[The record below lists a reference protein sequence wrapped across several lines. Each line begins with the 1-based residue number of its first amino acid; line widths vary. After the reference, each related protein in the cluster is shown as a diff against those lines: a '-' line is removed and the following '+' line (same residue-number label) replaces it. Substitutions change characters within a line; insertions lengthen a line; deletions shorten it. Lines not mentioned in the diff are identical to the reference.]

1 MVSTATRTATQA
13 PVLHV
18 ADRHDLIRVQGAR
31 ENNLKDISVELPKR
45 RLTVFTGVSGSGKS
59 SLVFGTIAA
68 ESQRLINETY
78 SAFVQGFMPTQAR
91 PDVDILEGLT
101 TAIIVDQERMGA
113 NARSTVG
120 TATDANAL
128 LRILF
133 SRLGQPHIGSAK
145 AFSFNVPSIRA
156 TGVITIEK
164 GAGRTEVRAARDGS
178 AVRHYGGEVTVEKG
192 GGKTEKRTFTVTG
205 GMCPRCEGM
214 GSVNDID
221 LSALYDDAKS
231 LNEGALT
238 IPGYSMDGWYGRI
251 FRGCGFF
258 DPDKP
263 IKKFSKK
270 ELHDLLHK
278 EPTKIKVDGIN
289 LTYAGLIPQI
299 QKSYLS
305 KDVDALQPHI
315 RAFVERA
322 VTFTTCPECDGS
334 RLAEPA
340 RKSKIKGIN
349 IADACAMQISDLAVW
364 VRGLDEPSVA
374 PLLATLRQTLDS
386 FVEIG
391 LGYLSLDRPS
401 GTLSG
406 GEAQR
411 TKMIR
416 HLGSALTDVTY
427 VFDEPTTGLHPH
439 DIQRM
444 NDLLLRLRDK
454 GNTVLVVEH
463 EPETIA
469 IADHIVD
476 LGPGAGTAGGTVCY
490 EGTVEGLRVSGTI
503 TGRHLDDRASL
514 KPTVRTPTGRLEIRG
529 ATQHNLQNV
538 DVDIPL
544 GVLCVVTGVAGSG
557 KSSLIHGSIP
567 ASAGVVS
574 VDQAPIRGSRRSNP
588 ATYTGL
594 LEPIRKA
601 FAKENGV
608 KPALFSAN
616 SEGACPTCNG
626 AGVIYTDLAM
636 MAGVATV
643 CEECEGKRFQA
654 EVLTYLLGGKDISE
668 VLAMPVT
675 EATEFFGSG
684 PAKTP
689 AAHAILSRLAS
700 VGLGYLSLG
709 QPLTTLS
716 GGERQRLK
724 LATHMGDKGGI
735 YVLDEPTTGLHL
747 ADVEHLLGLLDRLV
761 DAGKSVIV
769 IEHHQA
775 VMAHADW
782 IIDLGP
788 GAGHDGGRIVFEGTP
803 ADLVAARSTLTG
815 EHLAAYVDTALVHR
829 RP

>member
-1 MVSTATRTATQA
+1 MNEM
-13 PVLHV
+13 PV
-18 ADRHDLIRVQGAR
+18 ADTHDLIRVHGAR
-31 ENNLKDISVELPKR
+31 VNNLKDVSIEIPKR

-59 SLVFGTIAA
+59 SLVFSTIAA
-68 ESQRLINETY
+68 ESQRMINETY
-78 SAFVQGFMPTQAR
+78 SAFVQGFMPALAR
-91 PDVDILEGLT
+91 PEVDVLDGLT
-101 TAIIVDQERMGA
+101 TAIIVDQERIGA
-113 NARSTVG
+113 DARSTVG
-120 TATDANAL
+120 TATDANAM

-133 SRLGQPHIGSAK
+133 SRLGQPHIGSPS
-145 AFSFNVPSIRA
+145 AFAFNVPS
-156 TGVITIEK
+156 
-164 GAGRTEVRAARDGS
+164 VRAS
-178 AVRHYGGEVTVEKG
+178 GGITVER
-192 GGKTEKRTFTVTG
+192 GGKTKTEKATYSRTG
-205 GMCPRCEGM
+205 GMCPRCEGR
-214 GSVNDID
+214 GSVTDFD
-221 LSALYDDAKS
+221 LSQLYDDSKS

-258 DPDKP
+258 DTDKP
-263 IKKFSKK
+263 IRKFNKR

-278 EPTKIKVDGIN
+278 ESTKIKVDGIN

-299 QKSYLS
+299 QKSFLS

-322 VTFTTCPECDGS
+322 VTFTTCPECDGT
-334 RLAEPA
+334 RLSEGA
-340 RKSKIKGIN
+340 RSSKIDGIN
-349 IADACAMQISDLAVW
+349 IADACAMQISDLGEW
-364 VRGLDEPSVA
+364 VGGLDEPSVA
-374 PLLATLRQTLDS
+374 PLTEKLRHTLDS
-386 FVEIG
+386 FDEIG

-416 HLGSALTDVTY
+416 HLGSSLTDVTY
-427 VFDEPTTGLHPH
+427 VFDEPTIGLHPH
-439 DIQRM
+439 DVQRM
-444 NDLLLRLRDK
+444 NDLLLQLRDK

-463 EPETIA
+463 EPETMA

-476 LGPGAGTAGGTVCY
+476 LGPGAGTAGGEVVF
-490 EGTVEGLRVSGTI
+490 EGKVDGLRAGGTL
-503 TGRHLDDRASL
+503 TGRHLDDRVST
-514 KPTVRTPTGRLEIRG
+514 KPSVRTASGVFEVRG
-529 ATQHNLQNV
+529 AGTHNLQDV

-544 GVLCVVTGVAGSG
+544 GVLVVVTGVAGSG
-557 KSSLIHGSIP
+557 KSSLIQGSV
-567 ASAGVVS
+567 SGGDGVVS
-574 VDQAPIRGSRRSNP
+574 VDQAAIKGSRRSNP
-588 ATYTGL
+588 ATYTKL
-594 LEPIRKA
+594 LDPIRKA
-601 FAKENGV
+601 FAKANGV

-636 MAGVATV
+636 MAGVATT

-654 EVLTYLLGGKDISE
+654 EVLEYEFGGKDISE
-668 VLAMPVT
+668 VLAMPVA
-675 EATEFFGSG
+675 EAEEFFGSG
-684 PAKTP
+684 DSGTPPAHK
-689 AAHAILSRLAS
+689 ILERLAD

-724 LATHMGDKGGI
+724 LATHMGEKGGV
-735 YVLDEPTTGLHL
+735 YLLDEPTTGLHL
-747 ADVEHLLGLLDRLV
+747 ADVEQLLGLLDRLV
-761 DAGKSVIV
+761 DSGKSVIV

-815 EHLAAYVDTALVHR
+815 EHLAAYVGT
-829 RP
+829 